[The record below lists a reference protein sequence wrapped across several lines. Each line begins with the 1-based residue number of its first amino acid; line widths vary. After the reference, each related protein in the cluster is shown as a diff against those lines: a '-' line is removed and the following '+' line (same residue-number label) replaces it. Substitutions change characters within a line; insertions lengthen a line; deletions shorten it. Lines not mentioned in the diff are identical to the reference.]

1 MKRKLM
7 CFSIYSVAMTVAL
20 FLVFL
25 LLDLNEGI
33 QTEKAMNDLLL
44 AAIIGV
50 MTSASLEFFAK
61 YFSRLKGQ
69 DISCPGLSDQRIW

>member
-1 MKRKLM
+1 MKRKLLR
-7 CFSIYSVAMTVAL
+7 FIVYSVAMTVAL

-33 QTEKAMNDLLL
+33 QTEKAMDDLLL

-50 MTSASLEFFAK
+50 MTSASLVFYSIFFN
-61 YFSRLKGQ
+61 RHKG
-69 DISCPGLSDQRIW
+69 